1 LRCGFERGRR
11 IGDPILGDSA
21 PPRRNV
27 TGLFIKSQNRLRRKR
42 MFTDPDPER
51 EDPSLPSSR
60 FDRILGAAM
69 LAATLFVLCFSLA
82 TIE

>member
-1 LRCGFERGRR
+1 
-11 IGDPILGDSA
+11 
-21 PPRRNV
+21 
-27 TGLFIKSQNRLRRKR
+27 

-69 LAATLFVLCFSLA
+69 LAATLFMLCLSLA